1 MNKAQEDVTR
11 RRIIE
16 VLQWLSCEETNN
28 DKQYTTHARWD
39 RIYPLLKQL
48 GWKYRRGGLDA
59 FIFQPPREAKWM
71 TCEAAAIYFESTL
84 PVGVTLVERLVS
96 KERGTTTMKQV
107 LSVANRNKR
116 GVKASIV
123 NNSVLPNP
131 LVSSASSVPMQ
142 EPIST
147 TVDNVVQSLPSVECR
162 SSRVGILKRGFKS
175 RKRNTNVVD
184 TQDKHLGTVVQD
196 PLAAAVSDTIVPNGD
211 LDFADSIPGP
221 PKVEDKEASVV
232 DNRRRNPKRKGRP
245 NTFVMREQLEST
257 SEDEVEV
264 YCASPESSDA
274 SSSSDDGRDSIAS
287 KSFSRSKK
295 VFTTQMPYFI
305 FITPLITN
313 TAYTA

>member
-1 MNKAQEDVTR
+1 
-11 RRIIE
+11 
-16 VLQWLSCEETNN
+16 
-28 DKQYTTHARWD
+28 
-39 RIYPLLKQL
+39 
-48 GWKYRRGGLDA
+48 
-59 FIFQPPREAKWM
+59 
-71 TCEAAAIYFESTL
+71 
-84 PVGVTLVERLVS
+84 
-96 KERGTTTMKQV
+96 MKQV

-162 SSRVGILKRGFKS
+162 SSRVGILKRGYKS

-211 LDFADSIPGP
+211 LDLADSTPGP

-245 NTFVMREQLEST
+245 NTFVMRKQL
-257 SEDEVEV
+257 
-264 YCASPESSDA
+264 
-274 SSSSDDGRDSIAS
+274 
-287 KSFSRSKK
+287 
-295 VFTTQMPYFI
+295 
-305 FITPLITN
+305 
-313 TAYTA
+313 

>member
-28 DKQYTTHARWD
+28 DKEYTTHARWD

-59 FIFQPPREAKWM
+59 FVYQPPGEAKWM
-71 TCEAAAIYFESTL
+71 TCEAAAIYFQSTL

-175 RKRNTNVVD
+175 RKHNINVVD
-184 TQDKHLGTVVQD
+184 IQDKNAGTFVQE
-196 PLAAAVSDTIVPNGD
+196 PLAAAVSETEVPNVD
-211 LDFADSIPGP
+211 LDFVDSIPGP
-221 PKVEDKEASVV
+221 PTVEDTEASVV
-232 DNRRRNPKRKGRP
+232 DNRRRNPKRKDRP
-245 NTFVMREQLEST
+245 NELVMREQLESN
-257 SEDEVEV
+257 SEDEEEV
-264 YCASPESSDA
+264 DCASPQSSDA
-274 SSSSDDGRDSIAS
+274 SSSIEDGKVLIRS
-287 KSFSRSKK
+287 KSSSRSKK
-295 VFTTQMPYFI
+295 VCTT
-305 FITPLITN
+305 
-313 TAYTA
+313 